1 MQFHLKNSS
10 NCIIHKL
17 NSAKPSQFD
26 ELFLQFVIS
35 TQFQD
40 HECTG
45 RPSRQVS
52 DAGRAALARQNQ
64 PPQGIAKY
72 FTRQQSQPTQPRTR
86 PNTNQL
92 QGNLSE
98 DEALARALQASMSE
112 VTTQAA
118 SAQAPTTQEEQDR
131 MLAMALAQS
140 EQEAR
145 RQQQGATNASGNSDK
160 CSIS

>member
-1 MQFHLKNSS
+1 M
-10 NCIIHKL
+10 
-17 NSAKPSQFD
+17 
-26 ELFLQFVIS
+26 
-35 TQFQD
+35 
-40 HECTG
+40 
-45 RPSRQVS
+45 
-52 DAGRAALARQNQ
+52 
-64 PPQGIAKY
+64 
-72 FTRQQSQPTQPRTR
+72 
-86 PNTNQL
+86 
-92 QGNLSE
+92 SE

-112 VTTQAA
+112 VTTQAT